1 MLVLPPLRFGMEIY
15 MELLI
20 IIFGLPLVSLIW
32 FIFDL
37 VLFLRCPKGEKE
49 KRGRYRNQLIISGI
63 LAFVFI
69 GGVGLLMYWFSQ
81 AMEHM

>member
-1 MLVLPPLRFGMEIY
+1 MRIY

-20 IIFGLPLVSLIW
+20 IFFGLPLVSLIW

-37 VLFLRCPKGEKE
+37 VLFLRCPKDEKE
-49 KRGRYRNQLIISGI
+49 KRRRYRNQLIMSGI
-63 LAFVFI
+63 LAFMFI
-69 GGVGLLMYWFSQ
+69 GGVSLLMYWFSK

>member
-1 MLVLPPLRFGMEIY
+1 

-20 IIFGLPLVSLIW
+20 IFFGLPLVSLIW

-37 VLFLRCPKGEKE
+37 VLFLRCPKDEKE
-49 KRGRYRNQLIISGI
+49 KRRRYRNQLIMSGI
-63 LAFVFI
+63 LAFMFI
-69 GGVGLLMYWFSQ
+69 GGVSLLMYWFSK

>member
-1 MLVLPPLRFGMEIY
+1 

-37 VLFLRCPKGEKE
+37 VLFLKCPKEERE
-49 KRGRYRNQLIISGI
+49 KRRRYRNQLIISGI

-69 GGVGLLMYWFSQ
+69 GGVSLLMYWFSQ
-81 AMEHM
+81 TMRHM

>member
-1 MLVLPPLRFGMEIY
+1 

-20 IIFGLPLVSLIW
+20 IGLPLVSLIW

-37 VLFLRCPKGEKE
+37 VLFLRCPKDEKE
-49 KRGRYRNQLIISGI
+49 KRRRYRNQFIMSGI

-69 GGVGLLMYWFSQ
+69 GGVSLLMYWFSQ

>member
-1 MLVLPPLRFGMEIY
+1 

-20 IIFGLPLVSLIW
+20 IFFGLPLVSLIW

-37 VLFLRCPKGEKE
+37 VLFLRCPKDEKE
-49 KRGRYRNQLIISGI
+49 KRRRYRNQSIMSGI

-69 GGVGLLMYWFSQ
+69 GGASLLMYWFSQ

>member
-1 MLVLPPLRFGMEIY
+1 

-20 IIFGLPLVSLIW
+20 IFFGLPLVSLIW
-32 FIFDL
+32 FIFDM
-37 VLFLRCPKGEKE
+37 VLFLRCPKDEKE
-49 KRGRYRNQLIISGI
+49 KRRRYRNQFIMSGI

-69 GGVGLLMYWFSQ
+69 GGVSLLMYWFSQ

>member
-1 MLVLPPLRFGMEIY
+1 
-15 MELLI
+15 MELLF

-37 VLFLRCPKGEKE
+37 VLFLKCPKEERE
-49 KRGRYRNQLIISGI
+49 KRRRYRNQLIISGI

-69 GGVGLLMYWFSQ
+69 GGVSLLMYWFSQ
-81 AMEHM
+81 AMRHM

>member
-1 MLVLPPLRFGMEIY
+1 MEIY

-20 IIFGLPLVSLIW
+20 LFFGLPLVSLIW

-37 VLFLRCPKGEKE
+37 VLFLNCPKGEKE
-49 KRGRYRNQLIISGI
+49 KRRRYRNQLIMSGI

-69 GGVGLLMYWFSQ
+69 GGVSLLMYWFSQ